1 MPRKKRLIILVV
13 SVILV
18 TLIILLAIFSFLY
31 LKTDVFKSKQA
42 LFTKYLLQ
50 NFDAIEIM
58 KNEDNSDIK
67 NLLNN
72 NKYISEMEGKI
83 EYTENI
89 GTSDEN
95 KKNPIN
101 DVRLQIKGNVDKKD
115 NYSYKDIAIKT
126 DDEDLVKLEYLTN
139 NEANAIRLNGIQQFV
154 SVENNQENE
163 IIEQLQIKEIE
174 KLISDIDITSAL
186 GFTEKEKQALK
197 NTYLEIIQSNVSK
210 DNFSKQAKSLITVN
224 NKDVQTNAYCMKI
237 TIEEYNNLC
246 IKILEQLSKDEI
258 ILTKIDFI
266 ENKIKEKNSNYKQ
279 NESFRENFLNII
291 NTKIEE
297 IQNNNIGN
305 DEVKV
310 TVYENE
316 GKLVRTSIEKLT
328 NKLIIDLYN
337 GSSIKID
344 NIELSD
350 NTNEQFIKIE
360 KNSSQTQSDILI
372 EFEKMQNNEILN
384 DIQLKYSK
392 NFENNQLNITLELE
406 ILNQKYRGIFNILN
420 NVKVVQEFDNKV
432 TLDVD
437 NIKLDDLSQE
447 QVEVINAILN
457 ENIQAQLSNLN
468 SKVNLQEYVKMLK
481 NLNIINGNIV
491 QLPSEGEVTEVE
503 RKRFNSQFEFFVSEN
518 LTTDNIKDLLKVT
531 ENNFKDMKILL
542 KNGEIQDL
550 DVQKIESNQEFSNYI
565 KDIDEILIVIQENSS
580 NESKQ
585 DDTLKFIDKNINSK
599 YNVSIQY
606 DENGLTQLI
615 RMKIQEK

>member
-31 LKTDVFKSKQA
+31 LKTDIFKSKQA

-101 DVRLQIKGNVDKKD
+101 DVRIKIKSNVDKIE
-115 NYSYKDIAIKT
+115 NYSYRDIAIKT

-139 NEANAIRLNGIQQFV
+139 NETNAIRLNGIQQFV
-154 SVENNQENE
+154 SVENNQENQ
-163 IIEQLQIKEIE
+163 IIQQLQIEEIE
-174 KLISDIDITSAL
+174 KLISNIDITSAFD
-186 GFTEKEKQALK
+186 FTEKEKQTLK
-197 NTYLEIIQSNVSK
+197 NTYLEIVESNVSK
-210 DNFSKQAKSLITVN
+210 DKFSKQSKSLITVN

-258 ILTKIDFI
+258 ILAKIDFI

-291 NTKIEE
+291 NSKIEE

-337 GSSIKID
+337 GSSIKIN
-344 NIELSD
+344 NIELSE

-372 EFEKMQNNEILN
+372 EYEKMQNNEILN

-392 NFENNQLNITLELE
+392 DFKNEQLNMILELE
-406 ILNQKYRGIFNILN
+406 ILNQKYRGVFNILN
-420 NVKVVQEFDNKV
+420 NVKIIQEFDNRV

-437 NIKLDDLSQE
+437 NIKLNDLSQE
-447 QVEVINAILN
+447 QIEVINTILN
-457 ENIQAQLSNLN
+457 ENIQGQLSNLN

-481 NLNIINGNIV
+481 NLDIINGNIV

-550 DVQKIESNQEFSNYI
+550 DVQKIESNQEFTNYI
-565 KDIDEILIVIQENSS
+565 KDIDEILIVVQENSS
-580 NESKQ
+580 NQSKQ
-585 DDTLKFIDKNINSK
+585 EDTLKFIDKNINSK

-615 RMKIQEK
+615 RIKIKEK